1 MKKLFGYSSSLA
13 MSNYLLSLKLNKTY
27 CIVDWEQIKQKYQEE
42 IYILE
47 SLSKD
52 IEIDF
57 SKISHGAIGKIL
69 TCVDFLDENQSL
81 RWENIETTDTIVIF
95 LLSMNLLNIN
105 LSKFYSCQFH
115 FLHYFKRLHA
125 LSIDVTQYSPSYLER
140 ENIYELDHEEG
151 FKELGTDMIE
161 DMGLEA
167 FPIDEEEHEKLSTLF
182 DIPLKEIQE
191 AAEDTWGA
199 IAETID
205 GISPKHKEKISILLD
220 CYPVRYSYQ
229 IDEESLYLYYGEEPL
244 YGPYKF
250 EMLLDLL
257 ETIYTQGETT
267 NEDSSNI

>member
-1 MKKLFGYSSSLA
+1 MKKLFGYSSNVA

-27 CIVDWEQIKQKYQEE
+27 SIVSWEQIKQRYQEE

-57 SKISHGAIGKIL
+57 NKISHEAIGKIL
-69 TCVDFLDENQSL
+69 TCVDFLDANQTLS
-81 RWENIETTDTIVIF
+81 WKDIESTDTIVIF
-95 LLSMNLLNIN
+95 LLSMNLLHIN
-105 LSKFYSCQFH
+105 LSCFYPCQFH
-115 FLHYFKRLHA
+115 YLHYFKRMHS
-125 LSIDVTQYSPSYLER
+125 LSINVTQYSPSYLER

-161 DMGLEA
+161 EMGLEA
-167 FPIDEEEHEKLSTLF
+167 FPIDKEEYETLSILF
-182 DIPLKEIQE
+182 DIPLKEIKKI
-191 AAEDTWGA
+191 AEDTWGA

-205 GISPKHKEKISILLD
+205 GISPKHKEKISKLLD
-220 CYPVRYSYQ
+220 CYPVQYSYQ

-244 YGPYKF
+244 YEPYKF

-257 ETIYTQGETT
+257 ETIFTQGDTT